1 MVISSMHNVNVIVLS
16 SYKVEYPMIET
27 TTATVF
33 TYIYKCLVY
42 SYCMCPSMFSLVFE
56 IGLISNLNLNV
67 FASKN
72 WKTSYN

>member
-33 TYIYKCLVY
+33 TYIYY
-42 SYCMCPSMFSLVFE
+42 DDSTYPCM
-56 IGLISNLNLNV
+56 IHIHLNLSLAQL
-67 FASKN
+67 FF
-72 WKTSYN
+72 